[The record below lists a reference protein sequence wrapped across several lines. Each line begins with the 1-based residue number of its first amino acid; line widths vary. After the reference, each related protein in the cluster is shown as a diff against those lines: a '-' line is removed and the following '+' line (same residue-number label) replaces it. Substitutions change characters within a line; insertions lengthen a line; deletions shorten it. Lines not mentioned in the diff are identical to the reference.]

1 MHCPYSRC
9 TNLRVQQRPRSSLR
23 SCVVTKAAASA
34 VYNNP
39 VGVHA
44 LVFAGDWSE
53 GSAVAAASGAAKAGY
68 DLVEI
73 PAFNA
78 DKLGVAM
85 TKRVFSEHGVK
96 AACSLGL
103 SLDADISS
111 DDDTVVQQGAACL
124 DNALAFAA
132 GIGAQHLCG
141 ILYSALAKYP
151 RPPTAAGRR
160 NAIRELKVLADKAAD
175 RGVKVCLEVV
185 NRYETNLLNTA
196 AQAMD
201 LIAEANH
208 PNMYVHL
215 DSYHMNI
222 EEPSMEMAVR
232 LCGDRLGYVHLGE
245 SHRGYMGSGSVDFEG
260 LFRGLADIRYE
271 GPITFESF
279 SSAVVSEDLSNNL
292 CVWRNLWSDSADL
305 AAHARGYVDTH
316 WRAALITAHQARSS

>member
-1 MHCPYSRC
+1 
-9 TNLRVQQRPRSSLR
+9 
-23 SCVVTKAAASA
+23 
-34 VYNNP
+34 
-39 VGVHA
+39 
-44 LVFAGDWSE
+44 
-53 GSAVAAASGAAKAGY
+53 
-68 DLVEI
+68 
-73 PAFNA
+73 
-78 DKLGVAM
+78 M